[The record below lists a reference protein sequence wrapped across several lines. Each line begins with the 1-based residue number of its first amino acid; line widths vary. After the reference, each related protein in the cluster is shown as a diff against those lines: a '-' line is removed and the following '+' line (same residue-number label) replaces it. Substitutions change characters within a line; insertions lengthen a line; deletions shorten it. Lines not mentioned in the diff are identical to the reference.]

1 MLLLHIFSGSIALLA
16 GGTAL
21 WVRKGGAVHRGA
33 GTVFLVAMMVMAG
46 SGVLLALAIP
56 AALSGAAGVLT
67 AYQVATAWL
76 TLRRKAN
83 QVGRAEWAAM
93 LFAILAGAGCLALGV
108 LVARGELTEYAAGAP
123 IPAGTYFFY
132 GGVAMVSAVL
142 DGTVI
147 RRGGLA
153 GSQRIARHVWR
164 MGFAL
169 FTAAASFFLG
179 QPQVFPAA
187 VRETPFLLAA
197 PVLIIV
203 VLTVFWLIRVSFTG
217 WGRAEER
224 SR

>member
-1 MLLLHIFSGSIALLA
+1 
-16 GGTAL
+16 
-21 WVRKGGAVHRGA
+21 
-33 GTVFLVAMMVMAG
+33 
-46 SGVLLALAIP
+46 
-56 AALSGAAGVLT
+56 
-67 AYQVATAWL
+67 
-76 TLRRKAN
+76 
-83 QVGRAEWAAM
+83 
-93 LFAILAGAGCLALGV
+93 
-108 LVARGELTEYAAGAP
+108 
-123 IPAGTYFFY
+123 
-132 GGVAMVSAVL
+132 MVSAVL